1 MNYPLFLAS
10 RLSLGASGRK
20 SSPAVKVAVAA
31 VALSVTVMLAAV
43 SIVLGFKREI
53 RGKVTGFNSHISLY
67 AVPTEPGDDN
77 LLTLTPSLS
86 GLLDKQPYIESYS
99 LEASIPAIFKTPDNF
114 KGVYLKSLGGEAI
127 RRFITSNL
135 EEGEVPEYKPG
146 EKSLKIVIS
155 RMAANQLGLK
165 VGDKVDTYFMSNDIR
180 VRPLKVAGIF
190 NSHFDSYDDI
200 YVYGDLSL
208 IQHLGGISGDQ
219 GTMLSIHTDDFNRV
233 TEYSERLHNTL
244 LEAMANGTVYRYYGV
259 DNAYIQGQGYFHW
272 LDLLDT
278 NVVVI
283 LTLMAFV
290 AVVTLISGMLI
301 IIIDKKRFIGLIRSL
316 GASVK
321 ATRKVFLYL
330 AMRVGL
336 LGMLI
341 GNVVALGVLMAED
354 KWHFLPLDAEAY
366 YIDFVP
372 VELGWLPV
380 LLLNAGVVLLICLSL
395 ILPSRFVAKI
405 PPAETMR
412 TEE

>member
-1 MNYPLFLAS
+1 MLEQLKKIVKQTEEANVPARFLF
-10 RLSLGASGRK
+10 
-20 SSPAVKVAVAA
+20 
-31 VALSVTVMLAAV
+31 
-43 SIVLGFKREI
+43 
-53 RGKVTGFNSHISLY
+53 
-67 AVPTEPGDDN
+67 
-77 LLTLTPSLS
+77 
-86 GLLDKQPYIESYS
+86 
-99 LEASIPAIFKTPDNF
+99 
-114 KGVYLKSLGGEAI
+114 
-127 RRFITSNL
+127 
-135 EEGEVPEYKPG
+135 GEVKKLSPLTVLVDNRFYLSPPALVVLKEMYGHKHLVPG
-146 EKSLKIVIS
+146 HSTEVASNHSHGVKQFDSNI
-155 RMAANQLGLK
+155 AEALK

-380 LLLNAGVVLLICLSL
+380 LLLNAGVVLLIWLSL